1 MGLHRASK
9 SQLEVDEHGFR
20 PFKKTYHPKSQTIQ
34 QPLDKELEVLQ
45 QSKPTHSASIPPS
58 PQVAPIQQSPVQQ
71 PTPSQYVV
79 EPDQQLSDN
88 QQVTTSLQL
97 SASIPHL
104 ELDAPF
110 LPIRNGFDVL
120 SVEQDIVRNVDTSNN
135 IALGVDPIREDD

>member
-1 MGLHRASK
+1 MVPDLKVNNATLTKTRLMYARVSVDMNMAEGFPIFSNERAELISQRVQYDWTPTWCTKCAQFGHVAVDCRVGLHRASK

-71 PTPSQYVV
+71 PTPSQ
-79 EPDQQLSDN
+79 
-88 QQVTTSLQL
+88 
-97 SASIPHL
+97 
-104 ELDAPF
+104 
-110 LPIRNGFDVL
+110 
-120 SVEQDIVRNVDTSNN
+120 
-135 IALGVDPIREDD
+135 